1 MSQINILA
9 TLQNHCLSPQKAIF
23 KGKDGT
29 KLKIDY
35 WIDDTTPVSLQPP
48 VQKNLN
54 KTKSDGTVTFT
65 KPGRLQKSLQ
75 SWLKKENLYLNHKRR
90 KKK

>member
-9 TLQNHCLSPQKAIF
+9 TLQNHCAVPQQAIF
-23 KGKDGT
+23 KGKNGT

-48 VQKNLN
+48 IFEKHKQAKA
-54 KTKSDGTVTFT
+54 DGTITYT
-65 KPGRLQKSLQ
+65 KAGETTKTSAELIKEGKKVSKPQKE
-75 SWLKKENLYLNHKRR
+75 KVK
-90 KKK
+90 